1 MKWEIISVRKILLK
15 DEYNKVVEVSL
26 STIKNFR
33 KPNDMIYS
41 NLSPKQK
48 IHSHLISKVLKL
60 RKDDEVWMDRKLFV

>member
-48 IHSHLISKVLKL
+48 IHFHLISKVLKL